1 MVTEGFTLAWTSLV
15 AVTSSGLERS
25 WTTFFSSGVQD
36 RRNSLT
42 SSRDILLCGGGE
54 GAVDVPALGDV
65 VPSGGEADLEV
76 EDLEGD
82 LTAIRL
88 MTVDFRLSTSGLS
101 TTVTLGRTSPRPAA
115 AVEAGAF
122 SGELTGEG
130 DPERVDDLEG
140 LLDDLRLAPGDVAST
155 VTGAGSIPDPG
166 CILPMCPRRSL
177 SRLLPTSYSQPTPGH
192 LNRKTKP

>member
-1 MVTEGFTLAWTSLV
+1 M
-15 AVTSSGLERS
+15 
-25 WTTFFSSGVQD
+25 
-36 RRNSLT
+36 
-42 SSRDILLCGGGE
+42 
-54 GAVDVPALGDV
+54 
-65 VPSGGEADLEV
+65 

-82 LTAIRL
+82 LTATRL

-101 TTVTLGRTSPRPAA
+101 TTVTLGRTSPWPAA
-115 AVEAGAF
+115 AEEAGAF

-155 VTGAGSIPDPG
+155 VTGADSIPDPG